1 MRWLLYTIAVLAAI
15 PCGMWLGTLGY
26 FLFLERRA

>member
-1 MRWLLYTIAVLAAI
+1 MRSLCYTLAVLVGV
-15 PCGMWLGTLGY
+15 PCGVWLGTLGY